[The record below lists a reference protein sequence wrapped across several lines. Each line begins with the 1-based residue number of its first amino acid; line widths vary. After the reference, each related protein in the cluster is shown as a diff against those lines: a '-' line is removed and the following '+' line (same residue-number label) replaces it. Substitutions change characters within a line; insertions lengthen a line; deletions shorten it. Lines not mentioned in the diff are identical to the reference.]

1 MSSKTKKE
9 LTAEIGR
16 YKQTIE
22 HLVKANDELSI
33 AIQQALEEKEEWFEH
48 ADKAH
53 KEQEALL
60 SLLKY
65 LSNTAIQNLM
75 KVSVDTKGIT
85 VIDMV
90 YHIGIIRRTIEAK
103 FNPKTEEED

>member
-1 MSSKTKKE
+1 MAQTKKE
-9 LTAEIGR
+9 LIIQLEH
-16 YKQTIE
+16 YKNVSKN
-22 HLVKANDELSI
+22 LLAANDELSI
-33 AIQQALEEKEEWFEH
+33 AIQQALEEKEEWFKH
-48 ADKAH
+48 ADKTH

-103 FNPKTEEED
+103 FNPKTEEL